1 MKRSLSHRLEKGDLL
16 PALLIL
22 PALLLVFC
30 IIIIPMCYGLIVS
43 LFDYNL
49 GDTLSAENFVG
60 LGNYIRAFQDRTVW
74 KALLNTLLFA
84 VGCIAGDLFFGTV
97 IAILL
102 YRLRESVS
110 RILRPFVIMPLLVA
124 PVVASLMWSYFFD
137 ANGIIYWL
145 LEFVGVTYADFP
157 GISGTGTA
165 LLCCIIVHWWQS
177 VPFVVIVLT
186 AGLLSIS
193 NDLYEAAQCDGINLI
208 QTLWHITLPL
218 LKSVYITIFLITG
231 VDTIKSLDIIYAL
244 TKGGPNNASMTLNL
258 YAYQQAFSYVDMS
271 YSMALAII
279 TMVVALVCCGLPYVR
294 YTMRKSEEGSV

>member
-137 ANGIIYWL
+137 ANELSTGCWNL
-145 LEFVGVTYADFP
+145 SASPMLTFRHLRHGHGAAVLHHRPLVAERALRGHRAD
-157 GISGTGTA
+157 GRTA
-165 LLCCIIVHWWQS
+165 VH
-177 VPFVVIVLT
+177 LKR
-186 AGLLSIS
+186 SI
-193 NDLYEAAQCDGINLI
+193 
-208 QTLWHITLPL
+208 
-218 LKSVYITIFLITG
+218 
-231 VDTIKSLDIIYAL
+231 
-244 TKGGPNNASMTLNL
+244 
-258 YAYQQAFSYVDMS
+258 
-271 YSMALAII
+271 
-279 TMVVALVCCGLPYVR
+279 
-294 YTMRKSEEGSV
+294 